1 MSVAR
6 GSFEFSSFRKIYT
19 DSFATLTAA
28 SACSLMR
35 SSAVSASLFHVGI
48 QRNNEHDDLVTAST
62 AETSDVATD
71 VKSFASGGLLARLK
85 HRRWR

>member
-1 MSVAR
+1 
-6 GSFEFSSFRKIYT
+6 
-19 DSFATLTAA
+19 
-28 SACSLMR
+28 MR

-62 AETSDVATD
+62 AETSDVTTD
-71 VKSFASGGLLARLK
+71 VKLFASGGLLARLK